1 MLNKVTLIG
10 YVGKN
15 PVSGELKNC
24 GKYARF
30 SVATSEKYTD
40 RDGNQ
45 QENTTWHNVV
55 GFQPKSYHGLA
66 SIIEAYVRSGSQVYI
81 EGKLVAS
88 KPYTNEHGVQVQGY
102 EIVIQDLKL
111 LGKKDKSANENA
123 TINNE
128 NQNKDVTTSD
138 SEIPF

>member
-15 PVSGELKNC
+15 PVSGELKNG

-55 GFQPKSYHGLA
+55 GFQPKTDRGLA

-88 KPYTNEHGVQVQGY
+88 KPYTNEHGIQVQGY

-111 LGKKDKSANENA
+111 LGKKDKSIAANENKEMQS
-123 TINNE
+123 TS
-128 NQNKDVTTSD
+128 DSD

>member
-15 PVSGELKNC
+15 PVSGELKNG

-55 GFQPKSYHGLA
+55 GFQPKTDRGLA

-111 LGKKDKSANENA
+111 LGKKDKSVAANEN
-123 TINNE
+123 
-128 NQNKDVTTSD
+128 KDVQSTSDSD

>member
-15 PVSGELKNC
+15 PVSGELKNG

-55 GFQPKSYHGLA
+55 GFQPKVDRGLA

-111 LGKKDKSANENA
+111 LGKKDKNVTTNNE
-123 TINNE
+123 E
-128 NQNKDVTTSD
+128 NQNKDVTTPD

>member
-15 PVSGELKNC
+15 PVSGELKNG

-55 GFQPKSYHGLA
+55 GFQPKADRGLA

-111 LGKKDKSANENA
+111 LGKKDKNVTTNNE
-123 TINNE
+123 E
-128 NQNKDVTTSD
+128 NQNKDVTTPD

>member
-15 PVSGELKNC
+15 PVSGELKNG

-55 GFQPKSYHGLA
+55 GFQPKSDRGLA

-111 LGKKDKSANENA
+111 LGKKDKNITTNNE
-123 TINNE
+123 E

>member
-15 PVSGELKNC
+15 PVSGELKNG

-55 GFQPKSYHGLA
+55 GFQPKTDRGLA
-66 SIIEAYVRSGSQVYI
+66 SIIEVYVRSGSQVYI

-111 LGKKDKSANENA
+111 LGKKDKSVAANEN
-123 TINNE
+123 
-128 NQNKDVTTSD
+128 KDVQSTSDSD

>member
-15 PVSGELKNC
+15 PVSGELKNG

-55 GFQPKSYHGLA
+55 GFQPKSDRGLA

-88 KPYTNEHGVQVQGY
+88 KPYTNEHGIQVQGY

-111 LGKKDKSANENA
+111 LGKKDKSIAANENKEMQS
-123 TINNE
+123 TS
-128 NQNKDVTTSD
+128 DSD

>member
-15 PVSGELKNC
+15 PVSGELKNG

-55 GFQPKSYHGLA
+55 GFQPKTDRGLA

-111 LGKKDKSANENA
+111 LGKKDKSVAANEN
-123 TINNE
+123 
-128 NQNKDVTTSD
+128 KDVQSTSD
-138 SEIPF
+138 SESEIPF

>member
-15 PVSGELKNC
+15 PVSGELKNG

-55 GFQPKSYHGLA
+55 GFQPKTDRGLA

-111 LGKKDKSANENA
+111 LGKKDKNVTTNNE
-123 TINNE
+123 E
-128 NQNKDVTTSD
+128 NQNKDVTTPD

>member
-15 PVSGELKNC
+15 PVSGELKNG

-55 GFQPKSYHGLA
+55 GFQPKTDRGLA

-111 LGKKDKSANENA
+111 LGKKDKSVAANENKEMQS
-123 TINNE
+123 TS
-128 NQNKDVTTSD
+128 DSD

>member
-15 PVSGELKNC
+15 PVSGELKNG

-55 GFQPKSYHGLA
+55 GFQPKSDRGLA

-111 LGKKDKSANENA
+111 LGKKDKNVTTDNE
-123 TINNE
+123 E

>member
-1 MLNKVTLIG
+1 MLNKVTLIA

-15 PVSGELKNC
+15 PVSGELKNG

-55 GFQPKSYHGLA
+55 GFQPKVDRGLA

-111 LGKKDKSANENA
+111 LGKKDKNVTTNNE
-123 TINNE
+123 E
-128 NQNKDVTTSD
+128 NQNKDVTTPD

>member
-15 PVSGELKNC
+15 PVSGELKNG

-55 GFQPKSYHGLA
+55 GFQPKADRGLA
-66 SIIEAYVRSGSQVYI
+66 SIVEAYVRSGSQVYI

-88 KPYTNEHGVQVQGY
+88 KPYTNEHGVQVQSY

-111 LGKKDKSANENA
+111 LGKKDKSANENV

>member
-15 PVSGELKNC
+15 PVSGELKNG

-55 GFQPKSYHGLA
+55 GFQPKTDRGLA

-111 LGKKDKSANENA
+111 LGKKDKSVDANEN
-123 TINNE
+123 
-128 NQNKDVTTSD
+128 KDVQSTSDSD

>member
-15 PVSGELKNC
+15 PVSGELKNG

-55 GFQPKSYHGLA
+55 GFQPKADRGLA

-111 LGKKDKSANENA
+111 LGKKDKSA
-123 TINNE
+123 TINNEE

>member
-15 PVSGELKNC
+15 PVSGELKNG

-55 GFQPKSYHGLA
+55 GFQPKTDRGLA

-111 LGKKDKSANENA
+111 RGKKDKSVAANEN
-123 TINNE
+123 
-128 NQNKDVTTSD
+128 KDVQSTSDSD

>member
-15 PVSGELKNC
+15 PVSGELKNG

-55 GFQPKSYHGLA
+55 GFQPKSDRGLA

-88 KPYTNEHGVQVQGY
+88 KTYTNEHGVQVQGY

-111 LGKKDKSANENA
+111 LGKKDKSVAANEN
-123 TINNE
+123 
-128 NQNKDVTTSD
+128 KDVQSTSDSD

>member
-15 PVSGELKNC
+15 PVSGELKNG

-55 GFQPKSYHGLA
+55 GFQPKSDRGLA

-111 LGKKDKSANENA
+111 LGKKDKSIAANENKEMQS
-123 TINNE
+123 TS
-128 NQNKDVTTSD
+128 DSD

>member
-15 PVSGELKNC
+15 PVSGELKNG

-55 GFQPKSYHGLA
+55 GFQPKTDRGLA

-111 LGKKDKSANENA
+111 LGKKDKSIAANENKEMQS
-123 TINNE
+123 TS
-128 NQNKDVTTSD
+128 DSD

>member
-15 PVSGELKNC
+15 PVSGELKNG

-55 GFQPKSYHGLA
+55 GFQPKADRGLA
-66 SIIEAYVRSGSQVYI
+66 SIIEIYVRSGSQVYI

-111 LGKKDKSANENA
+111 LGKKDKSIAANENKEMQS
-123 TINNE
+123 TS
-128 NQNKDVTTSD
+128 DSD

>member
-15 PVSGELKNC
+15 PVSGELKNG

-55 GFQPKSYHGLA
+55 GFQPKSDRGLA

-111 LGKKDKSANENA
+111 LGNKDKSVAANEN
-123 TINNE
+123 
-128 NQNKDVTTSD
+128 KDVQSTSDSD

>member
-1 MLNKVTLIG
+1 MLTKVTLIG
-10 YVGKN
+10 YVGKK
-15 PVSGELKNC
+15 PVSGELKNG

-55 GFQPKSYHGLA
+55 GFQPKADRGLA
-66 SIIEAYVRSGSQVYI
+66 SIIETYVRSGSQVYI

-111 LGKKDKSANENA
+111 LGKKDKSIAANENKEMQS
-123 TINNE
+123 TS
-128 NQNKDVTTSD
+128 DSD